1 MMGILGQISHLSEY
15 YAKQMFEPYDLKPGQ
30 AGILVVLSLD
40 GEMSQRELA
49 ERLNLTP
56 PSITAAIQKMEKMDY
71 IKRTPDPHDQRVLRL
86 SLTEKSR
93 AYLEHIK
100 EVSRQIE
107 ERIYKGMNTEEKLLL
122 RRLLT
127 QVRDNLVEG
136 RSPDIWKH
144 PIKL

>member
-1 MMGILGQISHLSEY
+1 MGILGQISHLSEY

-71 IKRTPDPHDQRVLRL
+71 IKRTPDPHDQRVLTW
-86 SLTEKSR
+86 SISK
-93 AYLEHIK
+93 K
-100 EVSRQIE
+100 
-107 ERIYKGMNTEEKLLL
+107 
-122 RRLLT
+122 
-127 QVRDNLVEG
+127 
-136 RSPDIWKH
+136 
-144 PIKL
+144 

>member
-1 MMGILGQISHLSEY
+1 
-15 YAKQMFEPYDLKPGQ
+15 
-30 AGILVVLSLD
+30 VVLSLA

>member
-1 MMGILGQISHLSEY
+1 M
-15 YAKQMFEPYDLKPGQ
+15 
-30 AGILVVLSLD
+30 VLSLD

-93 AYLEHIK
+93 AYPGAYQRSEQTDRGTDLQRDEYRRKTSAPAAFDASKRQSGRGKISGYLEASDQVIK
-100 EVSRQIE
+100 
-107 ERIYKGMNTEEKLLL
+107 GF
-122 RRLLT
+122 
-127 QVRDNLVEG
+127 
-136 RSPDIWKH
+136 
-144 PIKL
+144 